1 MSNSINK
8 VILVGNVGE
17 EMKYHVFNDENSIFR
32 FSLATSDSY
41 KNRET
46 GERKFI
52 TEWHT
57 VVSKNRLA
65 EFCHNYIKKGDKL
78 FIEGKI
84 KTRKWGEP
92 GQIKHTTEIIAEQ
105 IQILTFKKQNLIP
118 SIDFEEVSE

>member
-1 MSNSINK
+1 MSSSINK

-17 EMKYHVFNDENSIFR
+17 EMKYHIFSDENSIFR

-41 KNRET
+41 KDRT
-46 GERKFI
+46 SGERKSL

-57 VVSKNRLA
+57 IVCKNRLA
-65 EFCHNYIKKGDKL
+65 EFCNQHLKKGDKL

-92 GQIKHTTEIIAEQ
+92 GQLKHTTEIIAEQ
-105 IQILTFKKQNLIP
+105 IQMLTSKKQYLTPSNNFDENL
-118 SIDFEEVSE
+118 E